1 MINEAYEKLI
11 DPKNIRSQ
19 FKSVEEFK
27 SWLETG
33 TIEDLKCTLK
43 AFENAEMYE
52 DCVIINNLVKMQ
64 GTNKNGIRNSDTH

>member
-11 DPKNIRSQ
+11 EPKKIRSQ

-33 TIEDLKCTLK
+33 TIEDLKYTLK

-52 DCVIINNLVKMQ
+52 DCVIIKRL
-64 GTNKNGIRNSDTH
+64 IL

>member
-1 MINEAYEKLI
+1 MINEAYQEI
-11 DPKNIRSQ
+11 IEPKNIRGQ
-19 FKSVEEFK
+19 FKSIEEFE

-43 AFENAEMYE
+43 AFEDAEMYE

-64 GTNKNGIRNSDTH
+64 GTRNNGSSSYN

>member
-1 MINEAYEKLI
+1 MINTLYLQLI
-11 DPKNIRSQ
+11 EPENIRSH
-19 FKSVEEFK
+19 FKTNDEFI

-52 DCVIINNLVKMQ
+52 DCVIINNLVKIQ
-64 GTNKNGIRNSDTH
+64 ETKCNGSDNDN

>member
-11 DPKNIRSQ
+11 EPKNIRIY
-19 FKSVEEFK
+19 FKSTEEFE

-43 AFENAEMYE
+43 AFEDAEMYE
-52 DCVIINNLVKMQ
+52 DCVIINNLVKTQ
-64 GTNKNGIRNSDTH
+64 DTK

>member
-1 MINEAYEKLI
+1 MINEAYENII

-19 FKSVEEFK
+19 FKSIEEFV

-52 DCVIINNLVKMQ
+52 DCIIINNLVKTH
-64 GTNKNGIRNSDTH
+64 GTSNTNINKH

>member
-1 MINEAYEKLI
+1 MINEVYEKLI
-11 DPKNIRSQ
+11 EPKNIRSH
-19 FKSVEEFK
+19 FKSIEEFE

-52 DCVIINNLVKMQ
+52 DCITINNLVRTH
-64 GTNKNGIRNSDTH
+64 GTSNTNIN

>member
-1 MINEAYEKLI
+1 MINEVYEKLI
-11 DPKNIRSQ
+11 EPKNIRSH
-19 FKSVEEFK
+19 FKSIEEFE

-52 DCVIINNLVKMQ
+52 DCITINNLVKTQ
-64 GTNKNGIRNSDTH
+64 DTK

>member
-1 MINEAYEKLI
+1 MINEAYEQII

-19 FKSVEEFK
+19 FKSIEEFV

-43 AFENAEMYE
+43 AFEDAEMYE
-52 DCVIINNLVKMQ
+52 DCITINNLVKKQ
-64 GTNKNGIRNSDTH
+64 DTK

>member
-11 DPKNIRSQ
+11 EPKNIRSH
-19 FKSVEEFK
+19 FKSIEEFE

-43 AFENAEMYE
+43 AFEDAEMYE
-52 DCVIINNLVKMQ
+52 DCVIINNLVKKH
-64 GTNKNGIRNSDTH
+64 GTKQNGSSNYN

>member
-1 MINEAYEKLI
+1 MINEAYEQII

-19 FKSVEEFK
+19 FKSIEEFV

-52 DCVIINNLVKMQ
+52 DCITINNLVKTQ
-64 GTNKNGIRNSDTH
+64 DTK

>member
-1 MINEAYEKLI
+1 MINEAYENII

-19 FKSVEEFK
+19 FKSIEEFV

-52 DCVIINNLVKMQ
+52 DCITINNLVKTQ
-64 GTNKNGIRNSDTH
+64 DTK

>member
-1 MINEAYEKLI
+1 MINETYEKLI
-11 DPKNIRSQ
+11 EPKNIRSQ

-43 AFENAEMYE
+43 AFEDAEMYE

-64 GTNKNGIRNSDTH
+64 GTNKNGSNSNY

>member
-1 MINEAYEKLI
+1 MINSIYEKI
-11 DPKNIRSQ
+11 IEPKNIRSH
-19 FKSVEEFK
+19 FKSIEEFK

-52 DCVIINNLVKMQ
+52 DCVIINNLVKTH
-64 GTNKNGIRNSDTH
+64 GTSNTNIDKH